1 MILSIVIP
9 VYNSENILDDLINQI
24 SLEIKKKTNLL
35 KDFEIILVNDN
46 SLDNSWNKI
55 KEIANSQKNI
65 IGINLS
71 KNFGQHNALM
81 AGIKNSKGDFLITM
95 DDDLQH
101 PPSYIIDII
110 NKLSEGFDV
119 CYTKYQN
126 NKYSFLKKL
135 GSTINDR
142 VANIV
147 LGKPKNIYLSSYR
160 GIKRNVINELK
171 KFDGPYVYLD
181 GIILNVTNNIGSIGI
196 QHNKR
201 LKGNSGY
208 SFKKLFSLW
217 LKVFTNSS
225 IFPLRMA
232 SVTGF
237 IITLIS
243 LFFAI
248 LLIIFKIKN
257 PEIPQGWTSI
267 ATFIFFFSGVQLLAL
282 GIIGEYIGRIFI
294 NLNQKPQ
301 YVIREQIRNKI
312 NE

>member
-1 MILSIVIP
+1 MILSIIIP
-9 VYNSENILDDLINQI
+9 VYNSEDILDELITQI
-24 SLEIKKKTNLL
+24 TSEIDKKIDLL
-35 KDFEIILVNDN
+35 KEFEIILVNDN
-46 SLDNSWNKI
+46 SIDKSWQKI
-55 KEIANSQKNI
+55 KEISTKHKNVT
-65 IGINLS
+65 GINLS

-101 PPSYIIDII
+101 PPSYMVEII
-110 NKLSEGFDV
+110 NKLNEGFDI
-119 CYTKYQN
+119 CYTKHQN
-126 NKYSFLKKL
+126 NKYSFIKKV
-135 GSTINDR
+135 GSIINDK

-147 LGKPKNIYLSSYR
+147 LDKPKDIYLSSYK
-160 GIKRNVINELK
+160 GMKKNIINELK
-171 KFDGPYVYLD
+171 RFDGPHVYID
-181 GIILNVTNNIGSIGI
+181 GIILNVTSNIGSVDIE
-196 QHNKR
+196 HNDR
-201 LKGNSGY
+201 LTGNSGY

-243 LFFAI
+243 LLLAI
-248 LLIIFKIKN
+248 LLIILKINN
-257 PEIPQGWTSI
+257 PDIQQGWTSI

-294 NLNQKPQ
+294 SLNQKPQ
-301 YVIREQIRNKI
+301 FVISEKTRDTKDE
-312 NE
+312 

>member
-9 VYNSENILDDLINQI
+9 VYNSEAILDELIKQI
-24 SLEIKKKTNLL
+24 TFEIRKKINLFE
-35 KDFEIILVNDN
+35 DQEIILVNDN
-46 SLDNSWNKI
+46 SIDNSWKKI
-55 KEIANSQKNI
+55 KEIATKQKNV
-65 IGINLS
+65 IGINLT

-81 AGIKNSKGDFLITM
+81 AGIKNSRGDFLITM

-101 PPSYIIDII
+101 SPNYIIEII
-110 NKLSEGFDV
+110 NKLNQGFDV
-119 CYTKYQN
+119 CYTKYEK
-126 NKYSFLKKL
+126 NKYSYLKKL
-135 GSTINDR
+135 GSAINDK

-147 LGKPKNIYLSSYR
+147 LDKPKNIYLSSYR

-171 KFDGPYVYLD
+171 KFDSPYVYLD
-181 GIILNVTNNIGSIGI
+181 GIILNVTNNIGSIYI
-196 QHNKR
+196 QHNER

-208 SFKKLFSLW
+208 SFNKLFSLW

-232 SVTGF
+232 SVSGF

-243 LFFAI
+243 LFFAV
-248 LLIIFKIKN
+248 LLIIFKINN
-257 PEIPQGWTSI
+257 PETPQGWTSI

-301 YVIREQIRNKI
+301 YIIKEQIRNDL

>member
-9 VYNSENILDDLINQI
+9 VYNSEDILDELINQI
-24 SLEIKKKTNLL
+24 ISEIRKKINLY
-35 KDFEIILVNDN
+35 KNYEIILVNDK
-46 SLDNSWNKI
+46 STDNSWRKI
-55 KEIANSQKNI
+55 KEITANKKNV

-81 AGIKNSKGDFLITM
+81 AGIKSSRGDFLITM

-101 PPSYIIDII
+101 SPSYIIDII
-110 NKLSEGFDV
+110 NKLNEGFDV

-135 GSTINDR
+135 GSAINDR

-147 LGKPKNIYLSSYR
+147 LDKPKNIYLSSFR
-160 GIKRNVINELK
+160 GIRRNVINELK
-171 KFDGPYVYLD
+171 KFNGPYVYLD
-181 GIILNVTNNIGSIGI
+181 GIILNITNNIGSIEVK
-196 QHNKR
+196 HNRR

-225 IFPLRMA
+225 IFPLRVA

-237 IITLIS
+237 IITIIS
-243 LFFAI
+243 IFFAI

-301 YVIREQIRNKI
+301 YIIKEQIRTNI

>member
-1 MILSIVIP
+1 MILSIIIP
-9 VYNSENILDDLINQI
+9 VYNSEDILDELITQI
-24 SLEIKKKTNLL
+24 TSEIDKKIDLL
-35 KDFEIILVNDN
+35 KEFEIILVNDN
-46 SLDNSWNKI
+46 SIDKSWQKI
-55 KEIANSQKNI
+55 KEISTKHKNVT
-65 IGINLS
+65 GI
-71 KNFGQHNALM
+71 GQHNALM

-101 PPSYIIDII
+101 PPSYMVEII
-110 NKLSEGFDV
+110 NKLNEGFDI

-126 NKYSFLKKL
+126 NKYSFIKKV
-135 GSTINDR
+135 GSIINDK

-147 LGKPKNIYLSSYR
+147 LDKPKDIYLSSYK
-160 GIKRNVINELK
+160 GMKKNIINELK
-171 KFDGPYVYLD
+171 RFDGPHVYID
-181 GIILNVTNNIGSIGI
+181 GIILNVTSNIGSVDIE
-196 QHNKR
+196 HNDR
-201 LKGNSGY
+201 LTGNSGY

-243 LFFAI
+243 LLLAI
-248 LLIIFKIKN
+248 LLIILKINN
-257 PEIPQGWTSI
+257 PDIQQGWTSI

-294 NLNQKPQ
+294 SLNQKPQ
-301 YVIREQIRNKI
+301 FVISEKTRDTKDE
-312 NE
+312 

>member
-9 VYNSENILDDLINQI
+9 VYNSENILDELINQI
-24 SLEIKKKTNLL
+24 KSEIKEKLSLFNE
-35 KDFEIILVNDN
+35 FEIILVNDN
-46 SLDNSWNKI
+46 SADNSWNKI
-55 KEIANSQKNI
+55 KEITGKQKNV

-101 PPSYIIDII
+101 PPSYIFDII
-110 NKLSEGFDV
+110 NKLNEGFDV
-119 CYTKYQN
+119 CYTKYKN

-142 VANIV
+142 IANIV
-147 LGKPKNIYLSSYR
+147 LDKPKNIYLSSFR
-160 GIKRNVINELK
+160 GIKINVVNELK

-181 GIILNVTNNIGSIGI
+181 GIILNITNNIGSINVN
-196 QHNKR
+196 HNKR

-225 IFPLRMA
+225 IFPLRVA

-243 LFFAI
+243 LFLAI
-248 LLIIFKIKN
+248 FLIILKIRN

-294 NLNQKPQ
+294 NSNQKPQ
-301 YVIREQIRNKI
+301 YIIKEQIRTDI

>member
-9 VYNSENILDDLINQI
+9 VYNSEEILDELINQI
-24 SLEIKKKTNLL
+24 TSAIDKKINLF
-35 KDFEIILVNDN
+35 KEFEIILVND
-46 SLDNSWNKI
+46 SSEDSSWQKI
-55 KEIANSQKNI
+55 KDISNNQKNI

-81 AGIKNSKGDFLITM
+81 AGIKISRGDFLITM

-101 PPSYIIDII
+101 PPSYIEEII
-110 NKLSEGFDV
+110 NKLNEGLDV

-126 NKYSFLKKL
+126 NKYSFIKKL
-135 GSTINDR
+135 GSIVNDK
-142 VANIV
+142 VANVV
-147 LGKPKNIYLSSYR
+147 LDKPKNIYLSSYK
-160 GIKRNVINELK
+160 GIKKNVINELK
-171 KFDGPYVYLD
+171 KFNGPYVYLD
-181 GIILNVTNNIGSIGI
+181 GLILNITSNIGSIDI
-196 QHNKR
+196 EHNKR

-243 LFFAI
+243 LLLAI
-248 LLIIFKIKN
+248 LLIILKINN
-257 PEIPQGWTSI
+257 PDIQQGWTSI

-294 NLNQKPQ
+294 SLNQKPQ
-301 YVIREQIRNKI
+301 FVISEKTRDTKDE
-312 NE
+312 

>member
-55 KEIANSQKNI
+55 KEIANNQNNI

-135 GSTINDR
+135 GSAINDR

-160 GIKRNVINELK
+160 GIKKNVINELK

-181 GIILNVTNNIGSIGI
+181 GIILNVTNNIGSIDI

-248 LLIIFKIKN
+248 LLIIFKIRN
-257 PEIPQGWTSI
+257 PEIPQGWTSV

-301 YVIREQIRNKI
+301 YIIKEQIRNVS

>member
-55 KEIANSQKNI
+55 KEIANNQNNI

-135 GSTINDR
+135 GSAINDR

-160 GIKRNVINELK
+160 GIKKNVINELK

-181 GIILNVTNNIGSIGI
+181 GIILNVTNNIGSIDI

-301 YVIREQIRNKI
+301 YVIREQIRNNI

>member
-9 VYNSENILDDLINQI
+9 VYNSEDILDELINQI
-24 SLEIKKKTNLL
+24 ISEIRKKINLY
-35 KDFEIILVNDN
+35 KNFEIILVNDK
-46 SLDNSWNKI
+46 STDNSWRKI
-55 KEIANSQKNI
+55 KEITANKKNV

-81 AGIKNSKGDFLITM
+81 AGIKSSRGDFLITM

-101 PPSYIIDII
+101 SPSYIIDII
-110 NKLSEGFDV
+110 NKLNEGFDV

-135 GSTINDR
+135 GSAINDR

-147 LGKPKNIYLSSYR
+147 LDKPKNIYLSSFR
-160 GIKRNVINELK
+160 GIRRNVINELK
-171 KFDGPYVYLD
+171 KFNGPYVYLD
-181 GIILNVTNNIGSIGI
+181 GIILNITNNIGSIEVK
-196 QHNKR
+196 HNKR

-225 IFPLRMA
+225 IFPLRVA

-301 YVIREQIRNKI
+301 YIIKEQIRTNI

>member
-9 VYNSENILDDLINQI
+9 VYNSEDILSELINQI
-24 SLEIKKKTNLL
+24 TLEINKKINLF
-35 KDFEIILVNDN
+35 KEFEIILVNDN
-46 SLDNSWNKI
+46 STDNSWQKI
-55 KEIANSQKNI
+55 EDITNNQKNI

-81 AGIKNSKGDFLITM
+81 AGIKNSRGDFLITM

-101 PPSYIIDII
+101 PPSYIIKII
-110 NKLSEGFDV
+110 SKLNEGFDV

-126 NKYSFLKKL
+126 NKYSFIKKL
-135 GSTINDR
+135 GSIVNDK

-147 LGKPKNIYLSSYR
+147 LEKPKNIYLSSYK
-160 GIKRNVINELK
+160 GIKKNVINELK
-171 KFDGPYVYLD
+171 KFNGPYVYLD
-181 GIILNVTNNIGSIGI
+181 GIILNVTSSIGSIDI
-196 QHNKR
+196 KHNKR

-225 IFPLRMA
+225 IFPLRVA

-237 IITLIS
+237 IVTLIS
-243 LFFAI
+243 LFLAI
-248 LLIIFKIKN
+248 LLIIIKIRN

-301 YVIREQIRNKI
+301 YIIKEQTRN
-312 NE
+312 NVYE

>member
-9 VYNSENILDDLINQI
+9 VYNSEEILDELINQI
-24 SLEIKKKTNLL
+24 TSEIRKKINLFE
-35 KDFEIILVNDN
+35 DYEIILVNDK
-46 SLDNSWNKI
+46 SLDNSWKKI
-55 KEIANSQKNI
+55 EEIATNQKNV

-81 AGIKNSKGDFLITM
+81 AGIKNSRGDFLITM

-101 PPSYIIDII
+101 PPNYIIEII
-110 NKLSEGFDV
+110 NKLNQGFDV
-119 CYTKYQN
+119 CYTKYEN
-126 NKYSFLKKL
+126 NKYSFFKKL
-135 GSTINDR
+135 GSAINDK

-147 LGKPKNIYLSSYR
+147 LDKPKNIYLSSYR

-181 GIILNVTNNIGSIGI
+181 GVILNVTSNIGSINI
-196 QHNKR
+196 KHNKR

-237 IITLIS
+237 IVTIIS
-243 LFFAI
+243 LFFAV
-248 LLIIFKIKN
+248 LLIIFKIRN
-257 PEIPQGWTSI
+257 PEIPQGWTSV

-301 YVIREQIRNKI
+301 YIIKEQIRNVS

>member
-9 VYNSENILDDLINQI
+9 VYNSEEILDELINQI
-24 SLEIKKKTNLL
+24 TSEIRKKINLFE
-35 KDFEIILVNDN
+35 DYEIILVNDK
-46 SLDNSWNKI
+46 SVDNSWKKI
-55 KEIANSQKNI
+55 EEIATNQKNV

-81 AGIKNSKGDFLITM
+81 AGIKNSRGDILITM

-101 PPSYIIDII
+101 PPNYIIEII
-110 NKLSEGFDV
+110 NKLNQGFDV
-119 CYTKYQN
+119 CYTKYEN
-126 NKYSFLKKL
+126 NKYSFFKKL
-135 GSTINDR
+135 GSAINDK

-147 LGKPKNIYLSSYR
+147 LDKPKNIYLSSYR

-181 GIILNVTNNIGSIGI
+181 GVILNVTSNIGSINI
-196 QHNKR
+196 KHNKR

-237 IITLIS
+237 IVTIIS
-243 LFFAI
+243 LFFAV
-248 LLIIFKIKN
+248 LLIIFKIRN
-257 PEIPQGWTSI
+257 PEIPQGWTSV

-301 YVIREQIRNKI
+301 YIIKEQIRNVS

>member
-1 MILSIVIP
+1 MILSIIIP
-9 VYNSENILDDLINQI
+9 VYNSNDILDELINQI
-24 SLEIKKKTNLL
+24 TSEIDKKIDLVKE
-35 KDFEIILVNDN
+35 FEIILVNDN
-46 SLDNSWNKI
+46 SIDKSWQKI
-55 KEIANSQKNI
+55 KNLSSKHKNVS
-65 IGINLS
+65 GINLS

-101 PPSYIIDII
+101 PPSYMIEII
-110 NKLSEGFDV
+110 NKLNEGFDV

-126 NKYSFLKKL
+126 NKYSFFKKI
-135 GSTINDR
+135 GSIINDK

-147 LGKPKNIYLSSYR
+147 LDKPKDIYLSSYK
-160 GIKRNVINELK
+160 GIKKSVIDELK
-171 KFDGPYVYLD
+171 KFDGPHVYLD
-181 GIILNVTNNIGSIGI
+181 GIILNVTSNIGSINI
-196 QHNKR
+196 EHSER
-201 LKGNSGY
+201 TIGNSGY
-208 SFKKLFSLW
+208 GFKKLFSLW

-243 LFFAI
+243 LLLAI
-248 LLIIFKIKN
+248 LLIILKINN
-257 PEIPQGWTSI
+257 PEIQQGWTSI

-294 NLNQKPQ
+294 SLNQKPQ
-301 YVIREQIRNKI
+301 FVVSEKTKDTKD
-312 NE
+312 E

>member
-1 MILSIVIP
+1 MIISIVIP
-9 VYNSENILDDLINQI
+9 VYNSEDILNELINQI
-24 SLEIKKKTNLL
+24 TLEIRKKINLFE
-35 KDFEIILVNDN
+35 DYEIILVNDK
-46 SLDNSWNKI
+46 SEDNSWEKI
-55 KEIANSQKNI
+55 KELATNQKNV

-81 AGIKNSKGDFLITM
+81 AGINNSKGDFVITM

-101 PPSYIIDII
+101 PPSHIIDII
-110 NKLSEGFDV
+110 NKLTEGFDV

-126 NKYSFLKKL
+126 NKYSFFKKL
-135 GSTINDR
+135 GSAINDR

-147 LGKPKNIYLSSYR
+147 LDKPKNIYLSSYR

-171 KFDGPYVYLD
+171 KFEGPYVYLD
-181 GIILNVTNNIGSIGI
+181 GIILNITNNIGSIDI
-196 QHNKR
+196 KHNKR
-201 LKGNSGY
+201 LKGNSSY

-225 IFPLRMA
+225 IFPLRVA
-232 SVTGF
+232 SVTGL

-243 LFFAI
+243 LFFGI

-301 YVIREQIRNKI
+301 YVIREQIRNDI

>member
-9 VYNSENILDDLINQI
+9 VYNSENILDELINQI
-24 SLEIKKKTNLL
+24 KSEIKEKLSLFKE
-35 KDFEIILVNDN
+35 FEIILVNDN
-46 SLDNSWNKI
+46 SADNSWNKI
-55 KEIANSQKNI
+55 KEISSNQKNI
-65 IGINLS
+65 VGINLS

-81 AGIKNSKGDFLITM
+81 AGIKNSRGDFLITM

-135 GSTINDR
+135 GSAINDR
-142 VANIV
+142 IANIV
-147 LGKPKNIYLSSYR
+147 LDKPKNIYLSSFR
-160 GIKRNVINELK
+160 GIKRNVANELK

-181 GIILNVTNNIGSIGI
+181 GIILNVTSNIGSINI
-196 QHNKR
+196 KHNKR

-237 IITLIS
+237 IITIVS
-243 LFFAI
+243 LFFAV

-257 PEIPQGWTSI
+257 PEIPQGWTSV

-301 YVIREQIRNKI
+301 YIIREQIRNDL

>member
-24 SLEIKKKTNLL
+24 CLEIKKKTNLL

-55 KEIANSQKNI
+55 KEIANNQKNI

-160 GIKRNVINELK
+160 GIKKNVINELK

-181 GIILNVTNNIGSIGI
+181 GIILNVTNNIGSIDI

-301 YVIREQIRNKI
+301 YVIREQIRNNI

>member
-9 VYNSENILDDLINQI
+9 VYNSEEILDELINQI
-24 SLEIKKKTNLL
+24 TSEIRKKINLFE
-35 KDFEIILVNDN
+35 DYEIILVNDK
-46 SLDNSWNKI
+46 SLDNSWKKI
-55 KEIANSQKNI
+55 EEIATNQKNV

-81 AGIKNSKGDFLITM
+81 AGIKNSRGDFLITM

-101 PPSYIIDII
+101 PPNYIIEII
-110 NKLSEGFDV
+110 NKLNQGFDV
-119 CYTKYQN
+119 CYTKYEN
-126 NKYSFLKKL
+126 NKYSFFKKL
-135 GSTINDR
+135 GSAINDK

-147 LGKPKNIYLSSYR
+147 LDKPKNIYLSSYR

-181 GIILNVTNNIGSIGI
+181 GVILNVTSNIGSINI
-196 QHNKR
+196 KHNKR

-232 SVTGF
+232 SVTGS
-237 IITLIS
+237 IVTIIS
-243 LFFAI
+243 LFFAV
-248 LLIIFKIKN
+248 LLITFKIRN
-257 PEIPQGWTSI
+257 PEIPQGWTSV
-267 ATFIFFFSGVQLLAL
+267 ATFIFSFWCS
-282 GIIGEYIGRIFI
+282 IISIGYYRRVY
-294 NLNQKPQ
+294 L
-301 YVIREQIRNKI
+301 
-312 NE
+312 

>member
-1 MILSIVIP
+1 MILSIIIP
-9 VYNSENILDDLINQI
+9 VYNSEEILDELITQI
-24 SLEIKKKTNLL
+24 TSEIDKKTDLV
-35 KDFEIILVNDN
+35 KEFEIILVNDN
-46 SLDNSWNKI
+46 SIDKSWQKI
-55 KEIANSQKNI
+55 KEISTKHKNVT
-65 IGINLS
+65 GINLS

-101 PPSYIIDII
+101 PPSYMVKIIK
-110 NKLSEGFDV
+110 KLNEGFDV

-126 NKYSFLKKL
+126 NKYSFIKRI
-135 GSTINDR
+135 GSIINDK

-147 LGKPKNIYLSSYR
+147 LDKPNDIYLSSYK
-160 GIKRNVINELK
+160 GMKKNVINELK
-171 KFDGPYVYLD
+171 KFDGTYVYLD
-181 GIILNVTNNIGSIGI
+181 GLILNVTSNIGSINI
-196 QHNKR
+196 EHSER
-201 LKGNSGY
+201 LTGNSGY

-243 LFFAI
+243 LLLAI
-248 LLIIFKIKN
+248 LLIILKINN
-257 PEIPQGWTSI
+257 PEIQQGWTSI

-282 GIIGEYIGRIFI
+282 GIIGEYIGRIFVS
-294 NLNQKPQ
+294 LNKKPQ
-301 YVIREQIRNKI
+301 FVVSEKTRDTKDE
-312 NE
+312 

>member
-9 VYNSENILDDLINQI
+9 VYNSEDILDELINQI
-24 SLEIKKKTNLL
+24 TSEIRKKINLFE
-35 KDFEIILVNDN
+35 DYEIILVNDK
-46 SLDNSWNKI
+46 SADSSWKKI
-55 KEIANSQKNI
+55 KEIANNQKNV

-81 AGIKNSKGDFLITM
+81 AGIKNSRGDFLITM

-101 PPSYIIDII
+101 PPNYIMEII
-110 NKLSEGFDV
+110 NKLNQGFDV
-119 CYTKYQN
+119 CYTKYEN
-126 NKYSFLKKL
+126 NKYSFFKKL
-135 GSTINDR
+135 GSAINDK

-147 LGKPKNIYLSSYR
+147 LDKPKNIYLSSYR
-160 GIKRNVINELK
+160 GIKRNIINELK

-181 GIILNVTNNIGSIGI
+181 GIILNVTSNIGSINI
-196 QHNKR
+196 KHNKR

-237 IITLIS
+237 IITIVS
-243 LFFAI
+243 LFFAV

-257 PEIPQGWTSI
+257 PEIPQGWTSV

-301 YVIREQIRNKI
+301 YIIREQIRNDL

>member
-9 VYNSENILDDLINQI
+9 VYNSENILDELIKQI
-24 SLEIKKKTNLL
+24 KSEIKEKKNLF
-35 KDFEIILVNDN
+35 KNFEIILVNDN
-46 SLDNSWNKI
+46 SLDNSWKRI
-55 KEIANSQKNI
+55 KEIAGNQKNI

-81 AGIKNSKGDFLITM
+81 AGIKNSRGDFLITM

-101 PPSYIIDII
+101 PPSNISDII
-110 NKLSEGFDV
+110 NKLNDGFDV

-135 GSTINDR
+135 GSAINDK

-147 LGKPKNIYLSSYR
+147 LNKPKKIYLSSYR
-160 GIKRNVINELK
+160 GMKKNVINELK

-181 GIILNVTNNIGSIGI
+181 GIILNVTNNIGSIDI
-196 QHNKR
+196 KHNKR

-243 LFFAI
+243 LFLAI
-248 LLIIFKIKN
+248 LLIIFKIRN

-301 YVIREQIRNKI
+301 YIIREQIRTDI

>member
-9 VYNSENILDDLINQI
+9 VYNSKNILDDLINQI
-24 SLEIKKKTNLL
+24 IFEIKKKTNLF

-46 SLDNSWNKI
+46 SVDDSWNKI
-55 KEIANSQKNI
+55 KEIASNQKNI

-101 PPSYIIDII
+101 PPSHIIDIV

-147 LGKPKNIYLSSYR
+147 LDKPKNIYLSSYR

-181 GIILNVTNNIGSIGI
+181 GIILNATNNIGSIDI
-196 QHNKR
+196 KHNKR

-301 YVIREQIRNKI
+301 YVIREQIRNNI

>member
-1 MILSIVIP
+1 MILSIVVP
-9 VYNSENILDDLINQI
+9 VYNSENILDELIKQI
-24 SLEIKKKTNLL
+24 KSEIKEKKNLF
-35 KDFEIILVNDN
+35 KNFEIILVNDN
-46 SLDNSWNKI
+46 SLDNSWKRI
-55 KEIANSQKNI
+55 KEIAGNQKNI

-81 AGIKNSKGDFLITM
+81 AGIKNSRGDFLITM

-101 PPSYIIDII
+101 PPSNIIDII
-110 NKLSEGFDV
+110 NKLNDGFDV

-135 GSTINDR
+135 GSAINDK

-147 LGKPKNIYLSSYR
+147 LNKPKKIYLSSYR
-160 GIKRNVINELK
+160 GMKKNVINELK

-181 GIILNVTNNIGSIGI
+181 GIILNVTNNIGSIDI
-196 QHNKR
+196 KHNKR

-243 LFFAI
+243 LFLAI
-248 LLIIFKIKN
+248 LLIIFKIRN

-301 YVIREQIRNKI
+301 YIIREQIRTDI

>member
-9 VYNSENILDDLINQI
+9 VYNSENILDELIKQI
-24 SLEIKKKTNLL
+24 KSEIKEKKNLF
-35 KDFEIILVNDN
+35 KNFEIILVNDN
-46 SLDNSWNKI
+46 SLDNSWKRI
-55 KEIANSQKNI
+55 KEIAGNQKNI

-81 AGIKNSKGDFLITM
+81 AGIKNSRGDFLITM

-101 PPSYIIDII
+101 PPSNIIDII
-110 NKLSEGFDV
+110 NKLNDGFDV

-135 GSTINDR
+135 GSAINDK

-147 LGKPKNIYLSSYR
+147 LNKPKKIYLSSYR
-160 GIKRNVINELK
+160 GMKKNVINELK

-181 GIILNVTNNIGSIGI
+181 GIILNVTNNIGSIDI
-196 QHNKR
+196 KHNKR

-243 LFFAI
+243 LFLAI
-248 LLIIFKIKN
+248 LLIIFKIRN

-301 YVIREQIRNKI
+301 YIIREQIRTDI

>member
-9 VYNSENILDDLINQI
+9 VYNSEEILDELINQI
-24 SLEIKKKTNLL
+24 TSEIRKNINLFE
-35 KDFEIILVNDN
+35 DYEIILVNDK
-46 SLDNSWNKI
+46 SLDNSWKKI
-55 KEIANSQKNI
+55 EEIATNQKNV

-81 AGIKNSKGDFLITM
+81 AGIKNSRGDFLITM

-101 PPSYIIDII
+101 PPNYIIEII
-110 NKLSEGFDV
+110 NKLNQGFDV
-119 CYTKYQN
+119 CYTKYEN
-126 NKYSFLKKL
+126 NKYSFFKKL
-135 GSTINDR
+135 GSAINDK

-147 LGKPKNIYLSSYR
+147 LDKPKNIYLSSYR

-181 GIILNVTNNIGSIGI
+181 GVILNVTSNIGSINI
-196 QHNKR
+196 KHNKR

-237 IITLIS
+237 IVTIIS
-243 LFFAI
+243 LFFAV
-248 LLIIFKIKN
+248 LLIIFKIRN
-257 PEIPQGWTSI
+257 PEIPQGWTSV

-301 YVIREQIRNKI
+301 YIIKEQIRNVS

>member
-55 KEIANSQKNI
+55 KEIANNQKNI

-135 GSTINDR
+135 GSAINDR

-160 GIKRNVINELK
+160 GIKKNVINELK

-181 GIILNVTNNIGSIGI
+181 GIILNVTNNIGSIDI

-248 LLIIFKIKN
+248 VLIIFKIKN

-301 YVIREQIRNKI
+301 YVIREQIRNNI

>member
-9 VYNSENILDDLINQI
+9 VYNSEDILDELINQI
-24 SLEIKKKTNLL
+24 TLEIKKKINLFE
-35 KDFEIILVNDN
+35 DYEIILVNDK
-46 SLDNSWNKI
+46 SADSSWKKI
-55 KEIANSQKNI
+55 KEIANNQKNV

-81 AGIKNSKGDFLITM
+81 AGIKNSRGDFLITM

-101 PPSYIIDII
+101 PPNYIMEII
-110 NKLSEGFDV
+110 NKLNQGFDV
-119 CYTKYQN
+119 CYTKYEN
-126 NKYSFLKKL
+126 NKYSFFKKL
-135 GSTINDR
+135 GSAINDK

-147 LGKPKNIYLSSYR
+147 LDKPKNIYLSSYR
-160 GIKRNVINELK
+160 GIKRNIINELK

-181 GIILNVTNNIGSIGI
+181 GIILNVTSNIGSINI
-196 QHNKR
+196 KHNKR

-237 IITLIS
+237 IITIVS
-243 LFFAI
+243 LFFAV

-257 PEIPQGWTSI
+257 PEIPQGWTSV

-301 YVIREQIRNKI
+301 YIIREQIRNDL

>member
-9 VYNSENILDDLINQI
+9 VYNSEDILDELINQI
-24 SLEIKKKTNLL
+24 TSEIRKKINLFE
-35 KDFEIILVNDN
+35 DYEIILVNDK
-46 SLDNSWNKI
+46 SADSSWKKI
-55 KEIANSQKNI
+55 KEIATNQKNV

-81 AGIKNSKGDFLITM
+81 AGIKNSRGDFLITM

-101 PPSYIIDII
+101 PPNYIMEII
-110 NKLSEGFDV
+110 NELNQGFDV
-119 CYTKYQN
+119 CYTKYEN
-126 NKYSFLKKL
+126 NKYSFFKKL
-135 GSTINDR
+135 GSAINDK

-147 LGKPKNIYLSSYR
+147 LDKPKNIYLSSYR
-160 GIKRNVINELK
+160 GIKRNIINELK

-181 GIILNVTNNIGSIGI
+181 GIILNVTSNIGSINI
-196 QHNKR
+196 KHNKR

-237 IITLIS
+237 IVTIVS
-243 LFFAI
+243 LFFAVF
-248 LLIIFKIKN
+248 LIIFKIRN
-257 PEIPQGWTSI
+257 PEIPQGWTSV

-301 YVIREQIRNKI
+301 YIIKEHIRNNL

>member
-9 VYNSENILDDLINQI
+9 VYNSENILDELINQI
-24 SLEIKKKTNLL
+24 KSEIKEKLSLFKE
-35 KDFEIILVNDN
+35 FEIILVNDN
-46 SLDNSWNKI
+46 SEDNSWNKI
-55 KEIANSQKNI
+55 KEITSNQKNI
-65 IGINLS
+65 MGINLS
-71 KNFGQHNALM
+71 KNFGQHNALI
-81 AGIKNSKGDFLITM
+81 AGIKNSSGDFLITM

-110 NKLSEGFDV
+110 NKLNEGFDV

-135 GSTINDR
+135 GSAINDR
-142 VANIV
+142 IANIV
-147 LGKPKNIYLSSYR
+147 LDKPKNIYLSSFR
-160 GIKRNVINELK
+160 GIKRNVVNELK

-181 GIILNVTNNIGSIGI
+181 GIILNITNNIGSIDVK
-196 QHNKR
+196 HNKR

-225 IFPLRMA
+225 IFPLRVA

-248 LLIIFKIKN
+248 FLIILKLKN

-294 NLNQKPQ
+294 NSNQKPQ
-301 YVIREQIRNKI
+301 YIIKEQIRTDI